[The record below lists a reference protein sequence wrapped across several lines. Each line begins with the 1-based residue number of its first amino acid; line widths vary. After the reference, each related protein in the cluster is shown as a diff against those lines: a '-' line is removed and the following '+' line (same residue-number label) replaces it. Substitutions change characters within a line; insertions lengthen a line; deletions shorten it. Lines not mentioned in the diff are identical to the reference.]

1 MKILKIGAVWCNAC
15 LVMKPRWQ
23 EVESELAWLKTE
35 YYDFDE
41 NEKKITKYKIAEGK
55 LPVFIFLD
63 KQGEEFLRLTGEI
76 SKNELIKIIQKN
88 KNR

>member
-15 LVMKPRWQ
+15 LVMRPRWQ
-23 EVESELAWLKTE
+23 EIESELVWLKTE

-41 NEKKITKYKIAEGK
+41 DEEKIAKYKIAEGK

-63 KQGEEFLRLTGEI
+63 KHSEEFLRLTGEI
-76 SKNELIKIIQKN
+76 GKDKLVEIIKKN
-88 KNR
+88 KSR